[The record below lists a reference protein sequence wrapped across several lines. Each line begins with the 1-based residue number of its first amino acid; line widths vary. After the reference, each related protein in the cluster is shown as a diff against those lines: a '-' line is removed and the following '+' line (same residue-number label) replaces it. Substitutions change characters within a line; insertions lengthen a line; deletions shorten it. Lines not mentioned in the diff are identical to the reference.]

1 MTQSFCCVGS
11 LGVFITPGTYHIFT
25 CIRLGYK
32 KMAITP
38 MFDNE
43 MTWNSK
49 LKLFCTLVNHFWGF
63 GNSLSKFF
71 WETCLGCTISLGES
85 IGAICARTKP
95 YLFSYM
101 YALCTVY
108 AKDIFNLCLGTFAP
122 LTLPS
127 KTAYM
132 FRMHNF
138 PRQVNRRSLCTK
150 KNLTFFLTCMP
161 CVLFMLKIIFNLCLA
176 TFAPLTF

>member
-1 MTQSFCCVGS
+1 MFRMHNFPRRVKRRMIASIF
-11 LGVFITPGTYHIFT
+11 FT

-32 KMAITP
+32 KIAITP

-49 LKLFCTLVNHFWGF
+49 LKLFCTLVKHFWGF

-127 KTAYM
+127 KTA
-132 FRMHNF
+132 HKSKTCLGCTI
-138 PRQVNRRSLCTK
+138 SLGESIGAICARK
-150 KNLTFFLTCMP
+150 KRH
-161 CVLFMLKIIFNLCLA
+161 IFSH
-176 TFAPLTF
+176 

>member
-1 MTQSFCCVGS
+1 MHNFPSASQSAQFVHKKNLTFFLTCMPCVLFMLKIIFNLC
-11 LGVFITPGTYHIFT
+11 LGTFAPLTLP
-25 CIRLGYK
+25 
-32 KMAITP
+32 
-38 MFDNE
+38 
-43 MTWNSK
+43 SK
-49 LKLFCTLVNHFWGF
+49 TAHK
-63 GNSLSKFF
+63 SK
-71 WETCLGCTISLGES
+71 TCLGCTISLGES

-138 PRQVNRRSLCTK
+138 PRRVNRRSLCTK
-150 KNLTFFLTCMP
+150 KPYLFSYMY
-161 CVLFMLKIIFNLCLA
+161 VLCTVYAKDVFNLCLG
-176 TFAPLTF
+176 TFGPLTLPT

>member
-1 MTQSFCCVGS
+1 
-11 LGVFITPGTYHIFT
+11 
-25 CIRLGYK
+25 
-32 KMAITP
+32 

-108 AKDIFNLCLGTFAP
+108 AKDIFNLCLGT
-122 LTLPS
+122 S

-138 PRQVNRRSLCTK
+138 PRRVNRRSLCTK
-150 KNLTFFLTCMP
+150 KTLPF
-161 CVLFMLKIIFNLCLA
+161 LCLG
-176 TFAPLTF
+176 TFAPLTLPSKTAHMFRMHNFPRRVNRRNLCTKKTSHFFPLNQLRPPRKKKMAFGHFFFLVGLRWNK